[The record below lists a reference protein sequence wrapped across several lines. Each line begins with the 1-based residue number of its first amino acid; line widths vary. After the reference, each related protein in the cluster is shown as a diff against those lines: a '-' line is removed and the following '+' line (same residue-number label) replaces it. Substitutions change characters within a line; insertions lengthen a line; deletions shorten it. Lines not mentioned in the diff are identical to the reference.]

1 VQVRCRG
8 ANCGYP
14 GGVVDQA
21 ELQTGLAGLVRGY
34 GGWETEEALQGK
46 RMAREGAKGTAG

>member
-1 VQVRCRG
+1 MQVRCRG